1 MKFIVIKIMQG
12 MMAEAQKPCKTDERN
27 CSYIMVNK
35 YIRAFCILAVIISV
49 SIFCFMP
56 QYINE
61 SVVIAIVLLVI
72 SLIILFITLRTLFK
86 RYTLTDSGLS
96 CSVSAGKVISYGELN
111 KAYIECRQNEF
122 DDVLHIDGRKT
133 IPLHLFYGSYD
144 FIRQLE
150 EKADITLERKDTK
163 FAEKPKILPLAAILI
178 LGVILFVMKNAS

>member
-49 SIFCFMP
+49 FIFCFMP

-122 DDVLHIDGRKT
+122 DDVLHIDGKKA
-133 IPLHLFYGSYD
+133 ISL
-144 FIRQLE
+144 Q

>member
-1 MKFIVIKIMQG
+1 MLFVFWQLLFLFLYF
-12 MMAEAQKPCKTDERN
+12 ALC
-27 CSYIMVNK
+27 
-35 YIRAFCILAVIISV
+35 L
-49 SIFCFMP
+49 

>member
-1 MKFIVIKIMQG
+1 

-49 SIFCFMP
+49 FIFCFMP

-122 DDVLHIDGRKT
+122 DDVLHIDGKKA
-133 IPLHLFYGSYD
+133 ISLHLFYGSYD

-150 EKADITLERKDTK
+150 EKADITPVSYTH
-163 FAEKPKILPLAAILI
+163 LI
-178 LGVILFVMKNAS
+178 WVWKYMAMTPMFP

>member
-1 MKFIVIKIMQG
+1 

-35 YIRAFCILAVIISV
+35 YIRAFCILAVII
-49 SIFCFMP
+49 
-56 QYINE
+56 

-122 DDVLHIDGRKT
+122 DDVLHIDGKKA
-133 IPLHLFYGSYD
+133 ISLHLFYGSYD